1 MSTVRSVLFLND
13 HCFVQ
18 GGAARIA
25 IDEAVALAERGFE
38 VTFLGATGPVG
49 PELSASRVR
58 TICLEQPELVSVTE
72 HPSVAWQGLWNGRA
86 ARRSREI
93 LAGLDRA
100 STIVH
105 VHGYTKSLT
114 TSPVRAAI
122 RAGFAVL
129 ATLHDFFSICP
140 TGNLYDYVKE
150 QPCGIRPLSAQCVLT
165 NCDKRRYS
173 HKLYRVARGA
183 LQRWP
188 GLLPGGIEHFIGLSS
203 RSTELIRPHLP
214 PGAQVYSL
222 SNIIDVE
229 RRLPVAIAQSSH
241 LLYVGRLDPEKGIRL
256 LLEAAERVGV
266 RMRFVGDGP
275 LREAVEASGRH
286 RVTGWSTSSQI
297 QAELEQARCLV
308 FPSQWYETFGLVVSE
323 AAARGVPAIVS
334 DVSAPAER
342 VRHGITGLVFRS
354 GDAAALAECLAAAN
368 DTALVAEMGRNA
380 YQSFWSEPSDRE
392 HHMAR
397 LLDIYERALEG
408 HAARAR
414 VLP

>member
-1 MSTVRSVLFLND
+1 MPTVRSALFLND

-18 GGAARIA
+18 GGATRIA
-25 IDEAVALAERGFE
+25 IDEAVALAARGLE

-58 TICLEQPELVSVTE
+58 TVCLEQPELVSVTE
-72 HPSVAWQGLWNGRA
+72 HPSVAWQGLWNGKA

-100 STIVH
+100 STVVH

-114 TSPVRAAI
+114 TSPVRAAV
-122 RAGFAVL
+122 RAGFPVL

-140 TGNLYDYVKE
+140 TGNLYDYVQE
-150 QPCGIRPLSAQCVLT
+150 RPCELRPLSPRCVLT

-188 GLLPGGIEHFIGLSS
+188 GLLPGGIEHFIGLST
-203 RSTELIRPHLP
+203 RSTELMRPYLP
-214 PGAQVYSL
+214 HGAQIHPL
-222 SNIIDVE
+222 SNIIDIE
-229 RRLPVAIAQSSH
+229 RRPPVEIADRSG

-256 LLEAAERVGV
+256 LLEAAERVGARV
-266 RMRFVGDGP
+266 LFVGDGP
-275 LREAVEASGRH
+275 LRGAVEASGRH
-286 RVTGWSTSSQI
+286 RVTGWSTSSQV
-297 QAELEQARCLV
+297 QAELERARCLV
-308 FPSQWYETFGLVVSE
+308 FPSRWYETFGLVVSE
-323 AAARGVPAIVS
+323 AAARGIPAIVS

-342 VRHGITGLVFRS
+342 LRHGITGLVFRS

-368 DTALVAEMGRNA
+368 DTALVAAMGRNA
-380 YQSFWSEPSDRE
+380 YQSFWSEPPDRE
-392 HHMAR
+392 HHVAR
-397 LLDIYERALEG
+397 LVEIYQSVLDGRAMRARAL
-408 HAARAR
+408 
-414 VLP
+414 P